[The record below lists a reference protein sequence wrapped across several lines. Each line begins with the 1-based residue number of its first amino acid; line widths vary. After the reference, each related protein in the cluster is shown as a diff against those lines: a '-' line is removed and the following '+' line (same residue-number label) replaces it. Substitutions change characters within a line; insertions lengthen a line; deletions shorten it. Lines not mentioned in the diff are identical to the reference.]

1 MKEDNIN
8 CDEAEIV
15 GEAIQTKLN
24 DVEILTTI
32 QRKDHIS
39 AGIIS
44 SRQPFVLFFMEIVI
58 LTLPKEKNITEEVK
72 DQALHQSIS
81 EMSRENLHS
90 AKYYY

>member
-24 DVEILTTI
+24 GAEILTTI
-32 QRKDHIS
+32 QHKDHIRT
-39 AGIIS
+39 GIIS

-58 LTLPKEKNITEEVK
+58 LILPKEKNITEEVK

-81 EMSRENLHS
+81 EMSSENLHS
-90 AKYYY
+90 GKYFY